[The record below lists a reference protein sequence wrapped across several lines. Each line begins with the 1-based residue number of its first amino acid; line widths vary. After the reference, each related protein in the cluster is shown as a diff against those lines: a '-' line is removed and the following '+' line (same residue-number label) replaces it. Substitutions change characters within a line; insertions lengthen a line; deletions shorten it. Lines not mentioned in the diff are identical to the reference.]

1 MDASAQPI
9 ELDQIRIAS
18 PCNASWDS
26 MEGTERAR
34 HCGQCKLN
42 VYNISEMSRG
52 EAEELIRETEGRLC
66 VRLFRRHDGTVLTRD
81 CPSRAR
87 RFRRGVM
94 ASIVLL
100 FGFLG
105 LSTTIFRD
113 DIQARLGPEIMGGM
127 NVTEF

>member
-1 MDASAQPI
+1 MDASAQPM
-9 ELDQIRIAS
+9 ELEQIRIAS
-18 PCNASWDS
+18 PCKVSWDS
-26 MEGTERAR
+26 MEGTERTR

-52 EAEELIRETEGRLC
+52 DAEDLIRQKEGRLC

-87 RFRRGVM
+87 RFKRGVM

-105 LSTTIFRD
+105 LSTTVFRD
-113 DIQARLGPEIMGGM
+113 EIQPLFIEEMGGPM
-127 NVTEF
+127 LR